1 MTKLNYTVL
10 RPDGHTISQLRG
22 YILVEQ
28 NTIADLEDRIANCRE
43 GLANYISYLSQAERD
58 QLVLDQPHL
67 FPHGLPSTDLIPH
80 VEKQAVNT
88 K

>member
-1 MTKLNYTVL
+1 MTTLNYTAL

-22 YILVEQ
+22 YIMVEQ
-28 NTIADLEDRIANCRE
+28 NTIAELEGRVADCRE
-43 GLANYISYLSQAERD
+43 TLANYISYLSQAERD

-80 VEKQAVNT
+80 VEKQAVN
-88 K
+88 KK